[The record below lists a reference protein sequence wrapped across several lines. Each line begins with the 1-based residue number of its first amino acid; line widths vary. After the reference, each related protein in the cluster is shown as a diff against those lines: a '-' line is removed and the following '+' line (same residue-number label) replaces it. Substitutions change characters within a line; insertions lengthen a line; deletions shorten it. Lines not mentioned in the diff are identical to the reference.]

1 MDFHDSGHCVQLRSH
16 GLVIYAC
23 GLALSID

>member
-1 MDFHDSGHCVQLRSH
+1 MDFHDSGHCVQLGSY
-16 GLVIYAC
+16 GLVVYAC

>member
-1 MDFHDSGHCVQLRSH
+1 MDFYDSGHCVKPRSH